1 MERLTLN
8 FNLPT
13 PKKHQS
19 ERGELIEFFTQKL
32 NEERL
37 PPFKPLTVRAV
48 AVKLGHLKKLDDL
61 YYLKSYCLGAKN
73 FSKCFWWS
81 LRSRKNEL

>member
-19 ERGELIEFFTQKL
+19 ERGELLDYFFEFLSPTWGG
-32 NEERL
+32 RR
-37 PPFKPLTVRAV
+37 PLTKSYLAM
-48 AVKLGHLKKLDDL
+48 KISHLKLEDL
-61 YYLKSYCLGAKN
+61 YYLKSSFQDRVNRGENY
-73 FSKCFWWS
+73 SKYFWGVLKVKS
-81 LRSRKNEL
+81 